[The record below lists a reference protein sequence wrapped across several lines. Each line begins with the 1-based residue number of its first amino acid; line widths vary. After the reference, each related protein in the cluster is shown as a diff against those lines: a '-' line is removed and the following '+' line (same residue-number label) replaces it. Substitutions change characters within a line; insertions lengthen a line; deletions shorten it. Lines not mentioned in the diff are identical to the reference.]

1 MIPCQYTA
9 CSLVSGMVGEG
20 EGGLLGVVVLPPIA
34 CGTLPSPSL
43 RLHSLGTPP
52 SHHPS
57 FPPPHTILHFPPQFS
72 AAAAC
77 AATGS
82 HLGGRVVGEGGRSGG
97 RTERGHQV
105 LRLRLPGLRLAVTQ
119 ALGWLVRAPGYCSR
133 QAAVLAGNGDA
144 EQRATHLFICPSPF
158 PSLVYHPTP
167 GSQVASLELCWN
179 AEESAMLKAGGF
191 LQTKVSKKEVDGCCY
206 ANWVTCGVGNI
217 PSLAASSGVLSSL
230 EPPLEAGRRSGAGPG
245 WAFGPDRGSGGPIS
259 SEGPSQE
266 GQSSEM
272 GGGVGN
278 GGAVGEDRARLREGS
293 AHARAGRSVQMEDR
307 TAQFRMRERGRRS
320 RRVKGRGDGE
330 KTWVGLLRKVGTRDR
345 DSAWGI
351 GGVTG
356 EGDDGETENRVE
368 VGSGAAFGMWHEVH
382 YWRDKWRQKQ
392 RGMWEEVLEREVVL
406 QGMIRQP

>member
-9 CSLVSGMVGEG
+9 CSLVSGVVGEG

-57 FPPPHTILHFPPQFS
+57 FPPLIPSFVSPPQFS

-82 HLGGRVVGEGGRSGG
+82 HLGDREWCGWRGVNGGMWMEVVMRERKGGRVSAEGRVVGEGGRSGG

-158 PSLVYHPTP
+158 PSLVFHPTP

-278 GGAVGEDRARLREGS
+278 GGAVGEDRASPDGGSDGPIPNERAWEEEQTGRREGGWGEDMGG
-293 AHARAGRSVQMEDR
+293 AVAEGRD
-307 TAQFRMRERGRRS
+307 
-320 RRVKGRGDGE
+320 
-330 KTWVGLLRKVGTRDR
+330 
-345 DSAWGI
+345 
-351 GGVTG
+351 
-356 EGDDGETENRVE
+356 EG
-368 VGSGAAFGMWHEVH
+368 
-382 YWRDKWRQKQ
+382 
-392 RGMWEEVLEREVVL
+392 
-406 QGMIRQP
+406 QG

>member
-57 FPPPHTILHFPPQFS
+57 FPPLIPSFVSPPQFS

-82 HLGGRVVGEGGRSGG
+82 HL
-97 RTERGHQV
+97 
-105 LRLRLPGLRLAVTQ
+105 
-119 ALGWLVRAPGYCSR
+119 
-133 QAAVLAGNGDA
+133 
-144 EQRATHLFICPSPF
+144 
-158 PSLVYHPTP
+158 

-356 EGDDGETENRVE
+356 KGDDGETENRVE